1 MLASADVTDFTRY
14 RNLPEVARYQ
24 GWPLP
29 YTRDLAHLLVDDMDR
44 LARPTPGEWV
54 QLAVEDV
61 GRLVGDVA
69 VWLDANEPLAM
80 IGYTLAPEHQ
90 HKGYATESLH
100 AVIDWLFAK
109 QQVHRIAAS
118 LDPRNHASIRVLERS
133 GFTHVGTVRSAA
145 RDRGEWTDDSR
156 WSLLAGEW
164 EAWKRRPIG
173 PVKSVKLV
181 EITSATARDVGRLD
195 VTHSQQQFVSSVLH
209 SYADALF
216 PDVHN
221 GAPVVPWLRAIEAD
235 GDLAGFVMIAERTEH
250 HLVPYLWRFLI
261 DRRFQ
266 GRGVGTLAIRLLAER
281 LREQGETHLELSFHD
296 APGGPEPFY
305 VKLGFER
312 TGRVD
317 DGEIVARAALAT
329 ILDRPATGPAR
340 RVR

>member
-1 MLASADVTDFTRY
+1 MLASIDVTDFTRY
-14 RNLPEVARYQ
+14 RNLPAVARYQ
-24 GWPLP
+24 SWPLP
-29 YTRDLAHLLVDDMDR
+29 YTRDLAHLVVDDMDR

-54 QLAVEDV
+54 QLAVETE

-90 HKGYATESLH
+90 HRGYATESVR

-118 LDPRNHASIRVLERS
+118 LDPRNHASSRVLERS
-133 GFTHVGTVRSAA
+133 GFTHIGTVRSAA

-156 WSLLAGEW
+156 WSLLAEEW
-164 EAWKRRPIG
+164 EAWKCRPLA
-173 PVKSVKLV
+173 PMKSVKLI
-181 EITSATARDVGRLD
+181 EITPDTVRAVGRLE
-195 VTHSQQQFVSSVLH
+195 VAHSQKQFVSSVLD

-216 PDVHN
+216 PGVHN

-235 GDLAGFVMIAERTEH
+235 GELAGFMMVAERTEH

-266 GRGVGTLAIRLLAER
+266 GRGVGTRAICLLAER
-281 LREQGETHLELSFHD
+281 LLEQGETHLELSFHD
-296 APGGPEPFY
+296 ARGGPEPFY
-305 VKLGFER
+305 ARLGFDR

-317 DGEIVARAALAT
+317 DGEIVARAPLAT
-329 ILDRPATGPAR
+329 ILERSATRPVR